1 MPFLS
6 AEESYQTPSSLL
18 LPALN
23 VLRAIQ
29 LNEQGH
35 DCMYQ
40 YKIDPAIKDLEQLL
54 EMMK

>member
-1 MPFLS
+1 MFGT
-6 AEESYQTPSSLL
+6 AEENHQSPSSLI

-29 LNEQGH
+29 LNEQKH

-40 YKIDPAIKDLEQLL
+40 YKIYPAIKDLETLL

>member
-1 MPFLS
+1 MFGTP
-6 AEESYQTPSSLL
+6 EESYQTPSSLI

-40 YKIDPAIKDLEQLL
+40 YKINPAINDLETLL